1 MYAIGVD
8 LGATFVKIGLVD
20 NKGKVYFR
28 RKIETPPG
36 ADKTL
41 LIDSIV
47 NNVKDVI
54 KESGKQVY
62 GIGIGVPGPVDS
74 QKGIVHYFP
83 NIKGWKEVPLKAI
96 LEKKL
101 GLRVML
107 DNDVNA
113 MTLGEFVFGA
123 GKGCDNLVC
132 LTLGTGVGGGIIIDG
147 KLYRGGSMTAGEI
160 GHMPINETGPL
171 CNCGGIACLERYIGN
186 RYILVRAKKIFGNNI
201 TLERVTELA
210 GLGNKKAAAIW
221 IDVAKKLGAAL
232 TQVVNL
238 LNPDKIVIGGG
249 VSKAGPFI
257 LTPLKKEVKKRA
269 MKDQA
274 AHVKIVL
281 AKLGADAGIIGSS
294 LLLTIRLHSDNVR
307 V

>member
-54 KESGKQVY
+54 KKSDKQVS

-186 RYILVRAKKIFGNNI
+186 RYILERAKKIFGNNI

-294 LLLTIRLHSDNVR
+294 LLAQ
-307 V
+307 

>member
-1 MYAIGVD
+1 MYAIGID

-28 RKIETPPG
+28 RKIKTPLNSG
-36 ADKTL
+36 KTL

-47 NNVKDVI
+47 NNVKDII
-54 KESGKQVY
+54 KESGKAVS

-74 QKGIVHYFP
+74 KKGIVHYFP
-83 NIKGWKEVPLKAI
+83 NIKGWKEVPLKAM

-101 GLRVML
+101 GLAVML

-113 MTLGEFVFGA
+113 MSLGEFVFGA
-123 GKGCDNLVC
+123 GKGSRNIVC
-132 LTLGTGVGGGIIIDG
+132 LTLGTGVGGGIIIDS

-160 GHMPINETGPL
+160 GHMPINETGPI

-186 RYILVRAKKIFGNNI
+186 RYILERAEKIFGNSV
-201 TLERVTELA
+201 TLERVSELA
-210 GLGNKKAAAIW
+210 GLGDKKALAIW
-221 IDVAKKLGAAL
+221 TDVAEKLSVAL
-232 TQVVNL
+232 SQVVNL

-257 LTPLKKEVKKRA
+257 LGPLKKEIRKRA

-274 AHVKIVL
+274 AHVKIVP
-281 AKLGADAGIIGSS
+281 AKLGADAGIIGAS
-294 LLLTIRLHSDNVR
+294 LLFTIS
-307 V
+307 

>member
-1 MYAIGVD
+1 MYTIGID

-20 NKGKVYFR
+20 NRGKVYCR

-36 ADKTL
+36 ADRTL
-41 LIDSIV
+41 LIDSIADK
-47 NNVKDVI
+47 VKDI
-54 KESGKQVY
+54 MKKSGKSVF
-62 GIGIGVPGPVDS
+62 GVGIGVPGPVDS

-113 MTLGEFVFGA
+113 MTLGEFIFGA
-123 GKGCDNLVC
+123 GKGSSSIVC

-186 RYILVRAKKIFGNNI
+186 RYILERAKKIFGKNT

-210 GLGNKKAAAIW
+210 GSGNKKAAAIW
-221 IDVAKKLGAAL
+221 RDVAKKLSVAL
-232 TQVVNL
+232 VQVVNL

-257 LTPLKKEVKKRA
+257 LNPLRKEVTRRA

-274 AHVKIVL
+274 RHVKIVL
-281 AKLGADAGIIGSS
+281 AKLGAEAGIIGSS
-294 LLLTIRLHSDNVR
+294 LLCTAL
-307 V
+307 

>member
-1 MYAIGVD
+1 MYAIGID

-20 NKGKVYFR
+20 NRGKVYFR
-28 RKIETPPG
+28 RKIKTPLG

-47 NNVKDVI
+47 NNVKDII
-54 KESGKQVY
+54 KESGKAVS

-74 QKGIVHYFP
+74 KKGIVHYFP
-83 NIKGWKEVPLKAI
+83 NIKGWKEVPLKAM

-101 GLRVML
+101 GLAVML

-113 MTLGEFVFGA
+113 MSLGEFVFGA
-123 GKGCDNLVC
+123 GKGSRNIVC
-132 LTLGTGVGGGIIIDG
+132 LTLGTGVGGGIIIDS
-147 KLYRGGSMTAGEI
+147 KLYRGGSMTAGEV
-160 GHMPINETGPL
+160 GHMPINETGPI

-186 RYILVRAKKIFGNNI
+186 RYILERAKKIFGNSV
-201 TLERVTELA
+201 TLERVSELA
-210 GLGNKKAAAIW
+210 GLGDKKALAIW
-221 IDVAKKLGAAL
+221 TDVAEKLSVAL
-232 TQVVNL
+232 SQVVNL

-257 LTPLKKEVKKRA
+257 LNPLKKEIRKRA

-274 AHVKIVL
+274 AHVKIVP
-281 AKLGADAGIIGSS
+281 AKLGADAGIIGAS
-294 LLLTIRLHSDNVR
+294 LLLTIS
-307 V
+307 